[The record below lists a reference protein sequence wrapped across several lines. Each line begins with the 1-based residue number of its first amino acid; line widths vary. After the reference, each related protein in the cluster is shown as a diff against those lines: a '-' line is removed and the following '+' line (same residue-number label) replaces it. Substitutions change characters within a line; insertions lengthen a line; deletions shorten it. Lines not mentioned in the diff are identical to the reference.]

1 MTLYVIAALTVLLH
15 LSFAGT
21 RVLLSLFALAQG
33 ASPLTVGLLISVLAA
48 VPMAF
53 AVSWGRYVDRVGT
66 RRPMVIGAACV
77 VAADVI
83 GYCLP
88 QVEWLFLVSALAGGG
103 FMLFHVAVNQA
114 AGLLGR
120 PEQRARNFSVL
131 ALAFSTSNFIGPILT
146 GYAIEW
152 IGHRLTFLLL
162 GTSSIVTLGVL
173 IANRVALPRNPT
185 PWRGTEKRRLADLL
199 KIPGLLPVFVVSGLL
214 SMAWDLFAFVMP
226 IHGSRLGLSAS
237 TIGLVLGCFGGA
249 VFAVR
254 FTLPWIVNRL
264 DEKRVLVNAML
275 VTGTALA
282 AIPLTEH
289 VGVLMA
295 LAFMLGVG
303 LGGTQPMIMALLFN
317 TAPPG
322 RGGEAVG
329 VRTLLL
335 NVSQAGMP
343 LVFGALG
350 AAMGMTPVFVA
361 MAAALVGGGL
371 YARTRRF

>member
-1 MTLYVIAALTVLLH
+1 
-15 LSFAGT
+15 
-21 RVLLSLFALAQG
+21 
-33 ASPLTVGLLISVLAA
+33 
-48 VPMAF
+48 
-53 AVSWGRYVDRVGT
+53 
-66 RRPMVIGAACV
+66 
-77 VAADVI
+77 
-83 GYCLP
+83 
-88 QVEWLFLVSALAGGG
+88 
-103 FMLFHVAVNQA
+103 
-114 AGLLGR
+114 
-120 PEQRARNFSVL
+120 
-131 ALAFSTSNFIGPILT
+131 
-146 GYAIEW
+146 
-152 IGHRLTFLLL
+152 
-162 GTSSIVTLGVL
+162 
-173 IANRVALPRNPT
+173 
-185 PWRGTEKRRLADLL
+185 
-199 KIPGLLPVFVVSGLL
+199 VFVVSGLL

-226 IHGSRLGLSAS
+226 IHGSRLGLPAS

-275 VTGTALA
+275 VTGLALA
-282 AIPLTEH
+282 AIPLTEQ

-361 MAAALVGGGL
+361 MATALVGGGL